1 MLLITFLDWKN
12 ISRLVPYGYRKGEKK
27 NTIEVDPEAAE
38 VVQKIFQWA
47 SDGITVT
54 QIARRLNTDGI
65 QTPSMYLKNVRGN
78 YRVSLYWSF
87 DSVKNILINRIYTGD
102 TVPFKSHV
110 VRVGSDQVKLLP
122 ESFFISTVLLI
133 FLDISLLYS

>member
-1 MLLITFLDWKN
+1 MKKLN
-12 ISRLVPYGYRKGEKK
+12 GEYVYGAVPYGYRKGEKK

-87 DSVKNILINRIYTGD
+87 DSVKNILISKCLIA
-102 TVPFKSHV
+102 PA
-110 VRVGSDQVKLLP
+110 
-122 ESFFISTVLLI
+122 SFVQLISTAATFQIRRKQAGGTL
-133 FLDISLLYS
+133 